1 MAKTAGEG
9 TILKVD
15 VSNSLTAIANL
26 ISVSGPDSS
35 VPEVENTT
43 LGADSKQYRPGKI
56 PEAGTIDCSIYF
68 DPADSGHQE
77 LLALAKTPATVSW
90 QITWSDGSTLDW
102 EGFLTS
108 ISFSGMEDEADLQA
122 DISVRI
128 TGQITFEE
136 AGE

>member
-1 MAKTAGEG
+1 MAKIAGEG

-15 VSNSLTAIANL
+15 VSDTLTAIANV

-43 LGADSKQYRPGKI
+43 LGANSKQYRAGKI

-68 DPADSGHQE
+68 DPADSGHQA

-108 ISFSGMEDEADLQA
+108 ISFSGMEDESDLMADF
-122 DISVRI
+122 SVRI
-128 TGQITFEE
+128 TGQITFVE
-136 AGE
+136 AS